1 MFVREKRCRSGNIG
15 VILVDKS
22 NGKIRE
28 NKNFGVAKIDAE
40 LDALCLDVKC
50 WIRSYAGQ
58 QELDLIAADIKRSAE
73 EETNRVLSNID
84 SLLINGHQLILNQVY
99 DSIGFNQIPDPIL
112 RSLSKKRKTHNSETR
127 TTTITFEA
135 IERYTYS
142 GFMVLTAILLCV
154 YAGNCPRGATKS
166 IEVFNFMLHGLLGAN
181 PCHTTIRTWLE
192 KLGLDTLK
200 HKDMSLDEAYA
211 IIMNAC
217 ISVNNQQML
226 LALKVPADHTD
237 KPLTHGDEEVV
248 GMAISDSWTS
258 MR

>member
-1 MFVREKRCRSGNIG
+1 
-15 VILVDKS
+15 
-22 NGKIRE
+22 
-28 NKNFGVAKIDAE
+28 
-40 LDALCLDVKC
+40 
-50 WIRSYAGQ
+50 
-58 QELDLIAADIKRSAE
+58 
-73 EETNRVLSNID
+73 
-84 SLLINGHQLILNQVY
+84 
-99 DSIGFNQIPDPIL
+99 
-112 RSLSKKRKTHNSETR
+112 
-127 TTTITFEA
+127 
-135 IERYTYS
+135 
-142 GFMVLTAILLCV
+142 MVLTAILLCV